1 MVKTHEIKLTTSNF
15 NQFNENDYIIVK
27 DEEHKIEVNDYI
39 LFKQV
44 EIQQAPVEPEEG
56 EREGEPVTENIE
68 IDTGLFKMTQ
78 VRDVITNEGL
88 KDNYI
93 LLALSKL

>member
-56 EREGEPVTENIE
+56 QAEPVTENIE

-78 VRDVITNEGL
+78 VRDVITSEGL

>member
-56 EREGEPVTENIE
+56 QKEPVTENIE

>member
-44 EIQQAPVEPEEG
+44 EIEG
-56 EREGEPVTENIE
+56 EETK
-68 IDTGLFKMTQ
+68 DTGLFKMTQ
-78 VRDVITNEGL
+78 VRDVITDEGL
-88 KDNYI
+88 KDNYV
-93 LLALSKL
+93 LLALTKFE

>member
-44 EIQQAPVEPEEG
+44 EIEG
-56 EREGEPVTENIE
+56 EETK
-68 IDTGLFKMTQ
+68 DTGLFKMTQ
-78 VRDVITNEGL
+78 VRDVITDEGL
-88 KDNYI
+88 KDNYV
-93 LLALSKL
+93 LLALTKIE

>member
-56 EREGEPVTENIE
+56 QEEPVIENIE

-88 KDNYI
+88 KDNYV